1 MYINIQ
7 IIYNKVIDGGENQM
21 ESELKHSVGKRVR
34 DFRIENG
41 YTQAQFAELIDISV
55 NFLSEIENGKKGMSQ
70 DTLCKLCSHF
80 NISADYILFGQTK
93 ESEGP
98 LNKSDS
104 IIALANTL
112 ELEDLELIINYLSS
126 LQQIKIKKI

>member
-1 MYINIQ
+1 
-7 IIYNKVIDGGENQM
+7 M

-34 DFRIENG
+34 NFRIENG

-80 NISADYILFGQTK
+80 EISADYILFGTK
-93 ESEGP
+93 SEP
-98 LNKSDS
+98 EEQVNKSDS

-112 ELEDLELIINYLSS
+112 ESDDLNLIINYLSS
-126 LQQIKIKKI
+126 LQQLKQKNI

>member
-1 MYINIQ
+1 M
-7 IIYNKVIDGGENQM
+7 DLD
-21 ESELKHSVGKRVR
+21 LKHTVGKRVR

-70 DTLCKLCSHF
+70 DTLCKLCNFF
-80 NISADYILFGQTK
+80 NISADYILFGTQEK
-93 ESEGP
+93 HEELP
-98 LNKSDS
+98 NKSDS

-112 ELEDLELIINYLSS
+112 ELEDLNLIINYLSS
-126 LQQIKIKKI
+126 LQQIKLKNI